1 MVEFVGDFIFCA
13 KAKAQKSGDSV
24 DMEGGILL
32 IIKLIVVGRIL
43 RVSRGLW
50 VDVIGLLLLAD
61 LIAFRSDLYLLG
73 VDV

>member
-1 MVEFVGDFIFCA
+1 MVLIWQV
-13 KAKAQKSGDSV
+13 
-24 DMEGGILL
+24 GILL
-32 IIKLIVVGRIL
+32 IRKVFVVGRIL
-43 RVSRGLW
+43 RVCRGLW

>member
-1 MVEFVGDFIFCA
+1 MLGIFIFC
-13 KAKAQKSGDSV
+13 AKAQKSGDGV

-32 IIKLIVVGRIL
+32 ILKLIVVGRIL

>member
-1 MVEFVGDFIFCA
+1 MVEFVGGDFLRGREGA
-13 KAKAQKSGDSV
+13 KRVAIVLIWKGD
-24 DMEGGILL
+24 ILL
-32 IIKLIVVGRIL
+32 ILKFIVVGRIL

>member
-1 MVEFVGDFIFCA
+1 MLGIFIFA
-13 KAKAQKSGDSV
+13 RRRKRVAMVLIWK
-24 DMEGGILL
+24 GGILL
-32 IIKLIVVGRIL
+32 ILKLIVVGRIL

>member
-1 MVEFVGDFIFCA
+1 MLGIFIFC
-13 KAKAQKSGDSV
+13 AKAQKSGDSV

-32 IIKLIVVGRIL
+32 ILKLIVVGRIL

-73 VDV
+73 VEV

>member
-1 MVEFVGDFIFCA
+1 MAIVLIW
-13 KAKAQKSGDSV
+13 K
-24 DMEGGILL
+24 GGVLL
-32 IIKLIVVGRIL
+32 ILKLIVVGRIL